1 VASDLRH
8 YKELLLRKQQELLDE
23 ISRRQK
29 DALESNPAEVDDP
42 GDLSVADVGK
52 DTAFEEGTV
61 EWETLQQ
68 VRDALQRIENDAYGK
83 CIDCG
88 REIPRERLEAV
99 PWSPYCVTHQAK
111 HDSEAASRT
120 SSI

>member
-1 VASDLRH
+1 MASDLRH

-52 DTAFEEGTV
+52 DTAFEEGTA

-68 VRDALQRIENDAYGK
+68 VRDALQRIDNDAYGK

-111 HDSEAASRT
+111 HDSETASRT